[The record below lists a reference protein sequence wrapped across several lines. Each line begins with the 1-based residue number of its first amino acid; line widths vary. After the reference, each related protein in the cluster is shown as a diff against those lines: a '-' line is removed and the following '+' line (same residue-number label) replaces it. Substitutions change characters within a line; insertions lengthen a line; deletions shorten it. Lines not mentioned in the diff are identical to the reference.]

1 MADEDGE
8 ERDHDFIEDIP
19 NFLTC
24 AICLSVLKDPYQT
37 PCGHRFCSKCIRPVM
52 ASDNSVCPTDRK
64 EINTGNTFP
73 DNAVKLQING
83 LKVRCPMAARGC
95 EWTGELCNE
104 AAHLSRC
111 PHARVEL
118 ICACV
123 CACVMNEPL
132 VHSSMHAQYILP
144 LNWSRSS
151 VYVGV
156 RLIALAPITKPLLYE
171 TLYLTSQEQII
182 ITTCCIC
189 W

>member
-1 MADEDGE
+1 MLKRLCKFVTWSVVHAESPLSHFGVVGGGVIIMGMSPRFWTLIIIAQHWWGE
-8 ERDHDFIEDIP
+8 HIVASR
-19 NFLTC
+19 
-24 AICLSVLKDPYQT
+24 SVKHVFFQ
-37 PCGHRFCSKCIRPVM
+37 
-52 ASDNSVCPTDRK
+52 
-64 EINTGNTFP
+64 
-73 DNAVKLQING
+73 
-83 LKVRCPMAARGC
+83 
-95 EWTGELCNE
+95 W
-104 AAHLSRC
+104 
-111 PHARVEL
+111 L